1 MSIKQNPVFYYLAV
15 LVAGL
20 YLLPA
25 LGCKSQGSGQ
35 GREVREPCVA
45 GSFYPASPA
54 ELEQLVDKYIE
65 EAAAAVIKGR
75 PVALLVPHAGYVFSG
90 AVTATA
96 LKTIA
101 GLNLDTVYII
111 GTAHHAGRSGALTWQ
126 GRAFRTPLGEYP
138 VDFLAVSELIKK
150 CPDVRYW
157 PAAWPREHSVE
168 VVIPFLQK
176 LAPRAKLVPLL
187 MGECSARECQSV
199 ARAVACQAAERQA
212 VIIASADLSHY
223 PSWQDA
229 IRVDRAMIAGMLSME
244 PENLDRINQEWM
256 SRGIDQ
262 LACTMCGLSAVK
274 TIIMAGKEL
283 GANQAQLLQYIN
295 SGDISRDK
303 SRVVGY
309 AAIVFFQESDLL
321 LNEESSVSP
330 GDSGEELLPSR
341 QAALLD
347 MARLAIVQTL
357 AQGEPVN
364 MLAANSP
371 AFKPGMK
378 RDSNNDFRHILS
390 NSPLFR
396 AGKLNTEKPP
406 EWLLEKH
413 AIFVTL
419 KTGSRLR
426 GCIGMTEPRLP
437 LYRAITQMACAAAFQ
452 DTRFRPLASQEL
464 PAINIEISI
473 LSPLRRVQD
482 ANKIIMGK
490 HGVVVRSEGRSGL
503 FLPQVAEETGWTR
516 KKFLNELCSQKAG
529 LSKGAWQDPKTEL
542 YTFTVQSFH
551 GPFQPAEQ

>member
-1 MSIKQNPVFYYLAV
+1 MASKRKHLFSSFIWIL
-15 LVAGL
+15 AGL
-20 YLLPA
+20 FFLPA
-25 LGCKSQGSGQ
+25 LGCKSQGADQ
-35 GREVREPCVA
+35 GREVREPSVA

-54 ELEQLVDKYIE
+54 ELEQLVEKYIE
-65 EAAAAVIKGR
+65 EAAASEIKGR

-101 GLNLDTVYII
+101 GLDLDTVYVI
-111 GTAHHAGRSGALTWQ
+111 GTAHHAGRSGALTWP
-126 GRAFRTPLGEYP
+126 GGAFRTPLGEYP
-138 VDFLAVSELIKK
+138 VDFLAVSELIRK
-150 CPDVRYW
+150 CPDIRSW
-157 PAAWPREHSVE
+157 PTAWPREHSVE

-187 MGECSARECQSV
+187 MGECSGRECQSV
-199 ARAVACQAAERQA
+199 ARAVARQAAERQA
-212 VIIASADLSHY
+212 IIIASADLSHY

-274 TIIMAGKEL
+274 TIIMAGKKL

-309 AAIVFFQESDLL
+309 AAMVFFQSSDSVLT
-321 LNEESSVSP
+321 EARPVSP

-347 MARLAIVQTL
+347 MARSAIVQTMEKG
-357 AQGEPVN
+357 QPVN

-378 RDSNNDFRHILS
+378 RDSNNDFRQIIS

-396 AGKLNTEKPP
+396 AGELNTENPP
-406 EWLLEKH
+406 EWLLEKR

-437 LYRAITQMACAAAFQ
+437 LCQAITQMACAAAFQ
-452 DTRFRPLASQEL
+452 DTRFRPLTSQEL
-464 PAINIEISI
+464 PGIDIEISI

-503 FLPQVAEETGWTR
+503 FLPQVAEETGWSR
-516 KKFLNELCSQKAG
+516 EKFLNELCSQKAG

>member
-1 MSIKQNPVFYYLAV
+1 MDKKQNPFFYYLAV
-15 LVAGL
+15 LLTGL

-35 GREVREPCVA
+35 GREVREPSVA

-54 ELEQLVDKYIE
+54 ELEQLVEKYIE
-65 EAAAAVIKGR
+65 EAATSEIKGR

-90 AVTATA
+90 AVAATA

-101 GLNLDTVYII
+101 GLDLDTVYVI
-111 GTAHHAGRSGALTWQ
+111 GTAHHAGRSGALTWP
-126 GRAFRTPLGEYP
+126 GGAFRTPLGEYP
-138 VDFLAVSELIKK
+138 VDFLAVSELIRK
-150 CPDVRYW
+150 CPDISSW
-157 PAAWPREHSVE
+157 PTAWPREHSVE

-187 MGECSARECQSV
+187 MGECSGRECQSV
-199 ARAVACQAAERQA
+199 ARAVARQAAERQA
-212 VIIASADLSHY
+212 IIIASADLSHY

-309 AAIVFFQESDLL
+309 AAMVFFQSSDSVLTGARP
-321 LNEESSVSP
+321 VSP

-347 MARLAIVQTL
+347 MARSAVIQTL
-357 AQGEPVN
+357 EKGRTVN
-364 MLAANSP
+364 PEN
-371 AFKPGMK
+371 
-378 RDSNNDFRHILS
+378 
-390 NSPLFR
+390 
-396 AGKLNTEKPP
+396 PP
-406 EWLLEKH
+406 EWLLEKR

-437 LYRAITQMACAAAFQ
+437 LYQAITQMAGAAAFQ
-452 DTRFRPLASQEL
+452 DTRFRPLTSQEL
-464 PAINIEISI
+464 PGINIEISI

-503 FLPQVAEETGWTR
+503 FLPQVAQETGWTR
-516 KKFLNELCSQKAG
+516 EKFLNELCSQKAG

>member
-1 MSIKQNPVFYYLAV
+1 MDKKQNPFFYYLAV

-54 ELEQLVDKYIE
+54 ELEQLVEKYIE

-101 GLNLDTVYII
+101 GLDLDTVYII

-347 MARLAIVQTL
+347 MARSAIVQTL
-357 AQGEPVN
+357 ENGRPVN
-364 MLAANSP
+364 P
-371 AFKPGMK
+371 
-378 RDSNNDFRHILS
+378 
-390 NSPLFR
+390 
-396 AGKLNTEKPP
+396 EKPP
-406 EWLLEKH
+406 EWLLEKR